1 MEKMLDEARDRGER
15 GAEDAWPADDEP
27 IIGRIDLTKG
37 YVPGN
42 VQIVSGLRYRL
53 HQKIGETKGI

>member
-1 MEKMLDEARDRGER
+1 LTKPANRAER

-42 VQIVSGLRYRL
+42 VQIVSGLRCRL
-53 HQKIGETKGI
+53 HQNKKIGEAK